1 MAKPSVSVTWGTG
14 SAVIVEPSSGEKA
27 AGMDVGNKFPA
38 QWFNFLF
45 NGIWQWIV
53 WLAAFESTVHAW
65 SAEQDFNGA
74 SGNGQVVIGP
84 GTWLGNGSLEANGF
98 GGTAAV
104 FAQAGGTSGAFAIR
118 SFGANV
124 AGNFGTNGN
133 IGTGGTGHILGGIGS
148 AGIGGAAT
156 AINGIG
162 GPGGDF
168 IGGAGATTG
177 TGTGGAGHVATGGAI
192 DGTTNTTG
200 AAGPGAVS
208 TGGAVTSDAN
218 GRVGG
223 DGHQSTG
230 GQGQGGYGPAYH
242 AIHGGVQVDDG
253 ASSFGGAVAVVG
265 PLNALAAASVF
276 GLLSAVGGI
285 ALEGV
290 TTVTGFATHFVSG
303 TPTMAC
309 WKDPLGYVGFQGIL
323 QFVTGVTVGGVTS
336 VLSTPLNS
344 RFWPIK
350 NVSLV
355 CGFDP
360 AGLPAQ
366 LNIFTDG
373 TMSITLPTGFA
384 IGGTFN
390 LAVDAIRYRT
400 T

>member
-1 MAKPSVSVTWGTG
+1 MKPSVNVTWGTG

-27 AGMDVGNKFPA
+27 AGVTVGDKFPA

-53 WLAAFESTVHAW
+53 WLAAFESTAHQW
-65 SAEQDFNGA
+65 TAEQDFNGA
-74 SGNGQVVIGP
+74 SGNGQVVIGA
-84 GTWLGNGSLEANGF
+84 GTWTGSGALEVYGF
-98 GGTAAV
+98 GSTPGIFGQASATA
-104 FAQAGGTSGAFAIR
+104 GAFAAR
-118 SFGANV
+118 FFGANV
-124 AGNFGTNGN
+124 GGNFGTNGHFAQ
-133 IGTGGTGHILGGIGS
+133 GGTGHLLGGVGE
-148 AGIGGAAT
+148 AAVGGAAT
-156 AINGIG
+156 ASNGIG
-162 GPGGDF
+162 GSGGVDV
-168 IGGAGATTG
+168 GGAGATTG
-177 TGTGGAGHVATGGAI
+177 TGTGGAGRNSTGGAI

-218 GRVGG
+218 ARVGG

-230 GQGQGGYGPAYH
+230 GQGQAGYGPAYH
-242 AIHGGVQVDDG
+242 AIHGGVKVDDG

-265 PLNALAAASVF
+265 ALNALAAASVF

-344 RFWPIK
+344 RFWPLK

-355 CGFDP
+355 CGSDGTGKT
-360 AGLPAQ
+360 ATLTV
-366 LNIFTDG
+366 FTDG
-373 TMSITLPTGFA
+373 TMSLILDSGFA
-384 IGGTFN
+384 VGGTFN

>member
-1 MAKPSVSVTWGTG
+1 MKPSVNVTWGTG

-27 AGMDVGNKFPA
+27 AGVTVGDKFPA

-53 WLAAFESTVHAW
+53 WLAAYESTIHQW
-65 SAEQDFNGA
+65 TAEQDFNGA

-133 IGTGGTGHILGGIGS
+133 IGTGGTGHILGGIGA

-218 GRVGG
+218 ARVGG

-230 GQGQGGYGPAYH
+230 GQGQAGYGNAYH
-242 AIHGGVQVDDG
+242 AIHGNIRADDG
-253 ASSFGGAVAVVG
+253 NLDISGSAAIVG
-265 PLNALAAASVF
+265 TFNALAAANIF
-276 GLLSAVGGI
+276 GLFTPEGGI
-285 ALEGV
+285 SLPSTTGMTLLNAWANFGSGFEPQSWGQEYSGRVFLQGSIKNATGGTSIVAQLPTTGPFGFSVRPAAKRRWEFDSGV
-290 TTVTGFATHFVSG
+290 YVDIDSSGNITVTGYSSNNQLSL
-303 TPTMAC
+303 
-309 WKDPLGYVGFQGIL
+309 DGI
-323 QFVTGVTVGGVTS
+323 S
-336 VLSTPLNS
+336 YIP
-344 RFWPIK
+344 
-350 NVSLV
+350 
-355 CGFDP
+355 
-360 AGLPAQ
+360 
-366 LNIFTDG
+366 
-373 TMSITLPTGFA
+373 
-384 IGGTFN
+384 
-390 LAVDAIRYRT
+390 
-400 T
+400 